1 MKADYTVR
9 LTGKDDLSKTIKNVQ
24 KELLDVGKATSN
36 IDKINEKFE
45 RITKSS
51 APLKRQLRDLQNL
64 MAQMNFDGLA
74 DTDAFARIAE
84 EAGRVKDAIGDAA
97 EATKRFSSDTMKLDA
112 MIQGI
117 QGVAAVTSIATG
129 AMALFGTENKD
140 VEKAILKVQAA
151 LSILNGV
158 QAIANTLNKDSA
170 LMLRLKQ
177 IRMAASAAAT
187 TVETTAV
194 GANTVAV
201 ASNTAAMRAWNTAK
215 AVGKALFGD
224 WTGLLLIGVTSMA
237 AYSLA
242 TSKSSDTTEDLTKS
256 TKEAAEAQRT
266 FVSTLSD
273 TYAGLM
279 TKYTQ
284 LQAEW
289 KKLSNAHQ
297 KAEWIKNNKSKL
309 DELEVSVN
317 NVADAEKVFNGG
329 TDAVVQS
336 FVRRAKA
343 AARLAQL
350 TELYKKQIELID
362 KIQSD
367 AAKHGR
373 SARAGDEITD
383 TTFRNSRYGS
393 VNSQGKWIF
402 SEQGAK
408 LYSGT
413 DTSSNQ
419 EIKKLNKQIGLV
431 VDAIEDE
438 SKAPVRYASTP
449 STNSTNRTTTTRTS
463 TPSTTTT
470 TPKTE
475 QAIRVDDSLARQAE
489 RQWEQRINKIEQ
501 LQERFNNL
509 QRSQTTSTFDMYVGG
524 DSDAMQ
530 NIQSQM
536 NFNDS
541 LLRQL
546 KSIKQEYADLGL
558 EGSEAY
564 KEIAKEIFSVSLEQ
578 MNLGNQAQQI
588 DKQTKKL
595 EEQTKTWGEIGDA
608 ASATAGLISQFGEM
622 SDDKGLQ
629 TAGIIAETIANILLG
644 YSQATAQASSLGPF
658 GWAAFAIAGLAQV
671 ASMIAQ
677 IHSLSGYA
685 EGGIVGGDST
695 HGDTILA
702 RLNTGEMVLNKRQ
715 QRNLFNVLDN
725 GGVGGGYTESTV
737 KIKGSDLYL
746 AMKNYKGVKNK
757 TGLKTF

>member
-36 IDKINEKFE
+36 VDKINEKFE

-129 AMALFGTENKD
+129 AMALFGAENKD
-140 VEKAILKVQAA
+140 VQKAILKVQAA

-170 LMLRLKQ
+170 LMLRVKQ

-187 TVETTAV
+187 TVETAAV

-201 ASNTAAMRAWNTAK
+201 GANVVAMRAWNTAK
-215 AVGKALFGD
+215 AVGKALLGD
-224 WTGLLLIGVTSMA
+224 WTGLLLIGVTTVA
-237 AYSLA
+237 ALSTAIGDDTDKLKEQA
-242 TSKSSDTTEDLTKS
+242 KSTEDASKAVEDFN
-256 TKEAAEAQRT
+256 K
-266 FVSTLSD
+266 TLKD
-273 TYAGLM
+273 TYNGVIQNLG
-279 TKYTQ
+279 TKFIT
-284 LQAEW
+284 LQAQWESL
-289 KKLSNAHQ
+289 KTTAEKT
-297 KAEWIKNNKSKL
+297 EWIKANSNAFS
-309 DELEVSVN
+309 ELGISIN
-317 NVADAEKVFNGG
+317 SINDAEDLLIRNTDKIIQAITLRARAAVLQKRMEKALENGIQNDDG
-329 TDAVVQS
+329 TYTIGYAMARQDA
-336 FVRRAKA
+336 AE
-343 AARLAQL
+343 LAQ
-350 TELYKKQIELID
+350 
-362 KIQSD
+362 IQ
-367 AAKHGR
+367 G
-373 SARAGDEITD
+373 EI
-383 TTFRNSRYGS
+383 
-393 VNSQGKWIF
+393 
-402 SEQGAK
+402 AK
-408 LYSGT
+408 LFSGYRRG
-413 DTSSNQ
+413 TST
-419 EIKKLNKQIGLV
+419 
-431 VDAIEDE
+431 
-438 SKAPVRYASTP
+438 SK
-449 STNSTNRTTTTRTS
+449 TTRTS
-463 TPSTTTT
+463 TPRTTTTT

-475 QAIRVDDSLARQAE
+475 KEIRVDDSLARQAE

-715 QRNLFNVLDN
+715 QKNLFNVLDN
-725 GGVGGGYTESTV
+725 GGVGGYTESTV

>member
-51 APLKRQLRDLQNL
+51 APLKRQLSDLQNL
-64 MAQMNFDGLA
+64 IAQMNLDKLQN
-74 DTDAFARIAE
+74 TDVFIRIAE
-84 EAGRVKDAIGDAA
+84 EAGRVNDAIKDAA
-97 EATKRFSSDTMKLDA
+97 EATKRFSSDTFKLDA
-112 MIQGI
+112 LIQGF

-140 VEKAILKVQAA
+140 VQKAILKVQAT

-158 QAIANTLNKDSA
+158 QSVANMLNKDSV

-237 AYSLA
+237 AYSVA

-266 FVSTLSD
+266 FVSTLSN

-297 KAEWIKNNKSKL
+297 KAEWINNNKSKL

-362 KIQSD
+362 KIQTD

-383 TTFRNSRYGS
+383 ATFRNSRYGS

-419 EIKKLNKQIGLV
+419 ELKKLNKQIGLV
-431 VDAIEDE
+431 IDAIEDE
-438 SKAPVRYASTP
+438 SKTPVRYASTP
-449 STNSTNRTTTTRTS
+449 STNRTTRTS

-470 TPKTE
+470 TTPKAE
-475 QAIRVDDSLARQAE
+475 KEIRVDDSLARQAE
-489 RQWEQRINKIEQ
+489 RQWDQRINKIEQ
-501 LQERFNNL
+501 LQDRYNNL

-524 DSDAMQ
+524 NSDVMS

-546 KSIKQEYADLGL
+546 KSIKQGYADLGL

>member
-24 KELLDVGKATSN
+24 KELLDVGKATSQ

-51 APLKRQLRDLQNL
+51 APLKRQLRDMQNL

-117 QGVAAVTSIATG
+117 QGVAAVTSIATC

-140 VEKAILKVQAA
+140 VQKAILKVQAT

-158 QAIANTLNKDSA
+158 QSVANMLNKDSV

-194 GANTVAV
+194 VGNTVAVGANTV
-201 ASNTAAMRAWNTAK
+201 AMRAWNTAK
-215 AVGKALFGD
+215 AVGKALLGD
-224 WTGLLLIGVTSMA
+224 WTGLLLIGVTTVA
-237 AYSLA
+237 ALSTA
-242 TSKSSDTTEDLTKS
+242 IGDDTDKLKEQAKS
-256 TKEAAEAQRT
+256 TEEASKAVED
-266 FVSTLSD
+266 FNKTLKD
-273 TYAGLM
+273 TYNGVIQNLG
-279 TKYTQ
+279 TKFIT
-284 LQAEW
+284 LQAQWESL
-289 KKLSNAHQ
+289 KTTAEKT
-297 KAEWIKNNKSKL
+297 EWIKANSNAFS
-309 DELEVSVN
+309 ELGISLN
-317 NVADAEKVFNGG
+317 SINDAEDLFIRNSEKMEQAIMLRAQAAVLQKKVEKWVETYLESG
-329 TDAVVQS
+329 DD
-336 FVRRAKA
+336 
-343 AARLAQL
+343 
-350 TELYKKQIELID
+350 ID
-362 KIQSD
+362 KIM
-367 AAKHGR
+367 AKHV
-373 SARAGDEITD
+373 AGKLANVQNELQQLFPT
-383 TTFRNSRYGS
+383 RRGNS
-393 VNSQGKWIF
+393 
-402 SEQGAK
+402 
-408 LYSGT
+408 
-413 DTSSNQ
+413 
-419 EIKKLNKQIGLV
+419 
-431 VDAIEDE
+431 
-438 SKAPVRYASTP
+438 
-449 STNSTNRTTTTRTS
+449 TS
-463 TPSTTTT
+463 TPRVRSPRTSSTTTT

-501 LQERFNNL
+501 LQDRFNNL

-524 DSDAMQ
+524 NSDVMS

-578 MNLGNQAQQI
+578 MNLGNHAQQI

>member
-51 APLKRQLRDLQNL
+51 APLKRQLRDMQNL

-140 VEKAILKVQAA
+140 VQKAILKVQAT

-158 QAIANTLNKDSA
+158 QSVANMLNKDSA

-194 GANTVAV
+194 VGNTVAVGANTV
-201 ASNTAAMRAWNTAK
+201 AMRAWNTAK
-215 AVGKALFGD
+215 AVGKALLGD
-224 WTGLLLIGVTSMA
+224 WTGLLLIGVTTVA
-237 AYSLA
+237 ALSTAIGDDTDKLKEQA
-242 TSKSSDTTEDLTKS
+242 KSTEDASKAVEDFN
-256 TKEAAEAQRT
+256 K
-266 FVSTLSD
+266 TLKD
-273 TYAGLM
+273 TYNGVIQNLG
-279 TKYTQ
+279 TKFIT
-284 LQAEW
+284 LQAQWESL
-289 KKLSNAHQ
+289 KTTAEKT
-297 KAEWIKNNKSKL
+297 EWIKANSNAFS
-309 DELEVSVN
+309 ELGISLN
-317 NVADAEKVFNGG
+317 SINDAEDLFIRNSEKMEQAIMLRAQAAVLQKKVEKWVETYLESG
-329 TDAVVQS
+329 DD
-336 FVRRAKA
+336 
-343 AARLAQL
+343 
-350 TELYKKQIELID
+350 ID
-362 KIQSD
+362 KIM
-367 AAKHGR
+367 AKHV
-373 SARAGDEITD
+373 AGKLANVQNELQQLFPT
-383 TTFRNSRYGS
+383 RRGNS
-393 VNSQGKWIF
+393 
-402 SEQGAK
+402 
-408 LYSGT
+408 
-413 DTSSNQ
+413 
-419 EIKKLNKQIGLV
+419 
-431 VDAIEDE
+431 
-438 SKAPVRYASTP
+438 
-449 STNSTNRTTTTRTS
+449 TS
-463 TPSTTTT
+463 TPRVRTSRTSRTTTTT

-501 LQERFNNL
+501 LQDRFNNL

>member
-51 APLKRQLRDLQNL
+51 APLKRQLRDMQNL
-64 MAQMNFDGLA
+64 IAQMNLDELQN
-74 DTDAFARIAE
+74 TDVFIRIAE
-84 EAGRVKDAIGDAA
+84 EAGRVNDAIKDAA
-97 EATKRFSSDTMKLDA
+97 EATKRFSSDTFKLDA
-112 MIQGI
+112 LIQGF
-117 QGVAAVTSIATG
+117 QGVAAFTSIATG
-129 AMALFGTENKD
+129 AMALFGNENKD
-140 VEKAILKVQAA
+140 VQKAILKVQAT

-158 QAIANTLNKDSA
+158 QSVANMLNKDSA

-194 GANTVAV
+194 VGNTVAVGANTV
-201 ASNTAAMRAWNTAK
+201 AMRAWNTAK
-215 AVGKALFGD
+215 AVGKALLGD
-224 WTGLLLIGVTSMA
+224 WTGLLLVGVTTVA
-237 AYSLA
+237 ALSTA
-242 TSKSSDTTEDLTKS
+242 IGDDTDKLKEQAKS
-256 TKEAAEAQRT
+256 TDDASKAVDD
-266 FVSTLSD
+266 FNKSLKD
-273 TYAGLM
+273 TSNGVIQNLG
-279 TKYTQ
+279 TKFIT
-284 LQAEW
+284 LQAQWENL
-289 KKLSNAHQ
+289 KTTAQ
-297 KAEWIKNNKSKL
+297 KTEWIKNNSNAFS
-309 DELEVSVN
+309 ELGISIN
-317 NVADAEKVFNGG
+317 SINDAEDLLIRNTDKIIQAITLRARAAVLQKRMEKALENGIQNDDG
-329 TDAVVQS
+329 TYTIGYAMARQDA
-336 FVRRAKA
+336 AE
-343 AARLAQL
+343 LAQ
-350 TELYKKQIELID
+350 
-362 KIQSD
+362 IQ
-367 AAKHGR
+367 G
-373 SARAGDEITD
+373 EI
-383 TTFRNSRYGS
+383 
-393 VNSQGKWIF
+393 
-402 SEQGAK
+402 AK
-408 LYSGT
+408 LFSGYRRG
-413 DTSSNQ
+413 TSTT
-419 EIKKLNKQIGLV
+419 K
-431 VDAIEDE
+431 
-438 SKAPVRYASTP
+438 TP
-449 STNSTNRTTTTRTS
+449 RTS
-463 TPSTTTT
+463 RTTTTT

-501 LQERFNNL
+501 LQDRFNNL

-595 EEQTKTWGEIGDA
+595 EEQTKTWSEIGDA

-715 QRNLFNVLDN
+715 QRNLFDVLDN

>member
-24 KELLDVGKATSN
+24 KELLDVGKATSQ

-140 VEKAILKVQAA
+140 VQKAILKVQAT

-158 QAIANTLNKDSA
+158 QSVANMLNKDSA

-194 GANTVAV
+194 VGNTVAVGANTV
-201 ASNTAAMRAWNTAK
+201 AMRAWNTAK
-215 AVGKALFGD
+215 AVGKALLGD
-224 WTGLLLIGVTSMA
+224 WTGLLLIGVTTVA
-237 AYSLA
+237 ALSTAIGDDTDKLKEQA
-242 TSKSSDTTEDLTKS
+242 KSTEDASKAVEDFN
-256 TKEAAEAQRT
+256 K
-266 FVSTLSD
+266 TLKD
-273 TYAGLM
+273 TYNGVIQNLG
-279 TKYTQ
+279 TKFIT
-284 LQAEW
+284 LQAQWESL
-289 KKLSNAHQ
+289 KTTAEKT
-297 KAEWIKNNKSKL
+297 EWIKANSNAFS
-309 DELEVSVN
+309 ELGISLN
-317 NVADAEKVFNGG
+317 SINDAEDLFIRNSEKMEQAIMLRAQAAVLQKKVEKWVETYLESG
-329 TDAVVQS
+329 DD
-336 FVRRAKA
+336 
-343 AARLAQL
+343 
-350 TELYKKQIELID
+350 ID
-362 KIQSD
+362 KIM
-367 AAKHGR
+367 AKHV
-373 SARAGDEITD
+373 AGKLANVQNELQQLFPT
-383 TTFRNSRYGS
+383 RRGNS
-393 VNSQGKWIF
+393 
-402 SEQGAK
+402 
-408 LYSGT
+408 
-413 DTSSNQ
+413 
-419 EIKKLNKQIGLV
+419 
-431 VDAIEDE
+431 
-438 SKAPVRYASTP
+438 
-449 STNSTNRTTTTRTS
+449 TS
-463 TPSTTTT
+463 TPRVRSSRTTRTTT

-608 ASATAGLISQFGEM
+608 ASATAGLISQFGQM

-715 QRNLFNVLDN
+715 QRNLFDVLDN

-746 AMKNYKGVKNK
+746 AIKNYKGVKNK